1 MAKELKYG
9 TEARLSLIH
18 IFIHGIVKIASKM
31 GISTIQSYQGSKI
44 FEAIGIDSEVI
55 DKYFTNTVSRIG
67 GITLEDIAK
76 AVDILHSEAYDPLGL
91 ATDMSLSLIHIS
103 CAHITISRN
112 ILCVCQKWSDGSFTD
127 LVGISDNGICIVSG
141 GLCILKEDQKE

>member
-1 MAKELKYG
+1 MLDKDYYAAIDDYNN
-9 TEARLSLIH
+9 AV
-18 IFIHGIVKIASKM
+18 IHGIVKIASKM

-76 AVDILHSEAYDPLGL
+76 P
-91 ATDMSLSLIHIS
+91 
-103 CAHITISRN
+103 
-112 ILCVCQKWSDGSFTD
+112 
-127 LVGISDNGICIVSG
+127 
-141 GLCILKEDQKE
+141 